1 MEFFE
6 DRSVTDALATELIPQ
21 LEAEKDKKEIADLLR
36 LKDLFLKPSM
46 WMFGG
51 DGWANDIGYGGI
63 DHVLAGG
70 HDVKICVFDTEVYSN
85 TGGQSS
91 KATPMGA
98 VAKFAQGGRQQTKKD
113 LGALFMKYGNIYVA
127 SCAIGANYKQT
138 CQAFQE
144 AEEFVGPAIMICYSP
159 CIEHRTKTGLSQM
172 SLDQKEAVDCGY
184 WPLYR
189 FNPDLKK
196 QGLNPFLLD
205 GKKLTGDVLKF
216 LIKQNRYAQLA
227 RAAPE
232 LAEELQ
238 GKLQAHLKERH
249 EAMRAQA
256 AQEPAASAAKEV
268 KQATGE
274 QVVILYGT
282 DTGVTEQLAKKFS
295 GMCSER
301 GMRVN
306 KVCDLDEMSEVDD
319 LVAIAKD
326 NLLVV

>member
-1 MEFFE
+1 MNL
-6 DRSVTDALATELIPQ
+6 RSALEQ
-21 LEAEKDKKEIADLLR
+21 WLEGRDNARSAEKFGAQIVSLTEKEGLTQAECIRDVYRLRDLLP
-36 LKDLFLKPSM
+36 KPSM

-70 HDVKICVFDTEVYSN
+70 HDGKICVFDTEVYSN

-98 VAKFAQGGRQQTKKD
+98 VAKFAQGGRTQTKKD

-138 CQAFQE
+138 VQAFQE
-144 AEEFVGPAIMICYSP
+144 AEEYVGPAIMICYSP

-196 QGLNPFLLD
+196 QGQNPFQLD

-238 GKLQAHLKERH
+238 GKLQAHLKDRH

-256 AQEPAASAAKEV
+256 AQEPAATAADDK
-268 KQATGE
+268 KKATGE
-274 QVVILYGT
+274 
-282 DTGVTEQLAKKFS
+282 
-295 GMCSER
+295 
-301 GMRVN
+301 
-306 KVCDLDEMSEVDD
+306 
-319 LVAIAKD
+319 
-326 NLLVV
+326 